1 MCGSVA
7 VTSAVFVS
15 VSVNYTAE
23 ARDGTLVL
31 ASGPP
36 VSVSSSLWID
46 RQTDRQRE
54 REREREQTVPVNSP

>member
-7 VTSAVFVS
+7 VTSAVFVSVS

-54 REREREQTVPVNSP
+54 RERADCTSE